1 MKLII
6 VSNQE
11 NLEAITSVLESDK
24 FKVVKTRCK
33 DCQCLELNVY
43 EYQYK
48 LALIKDS
55 QYYKIDNY
63 KIDDINKYDCL
74 NYDEKKIYNNAV
86 VYLINN

>member
-48 LALIKDS
+48 LGIS
-55 QYYKIDNY
+55 
-63 KIDDINKYDCL
+63 IN
-74 NYDEKKIYNNAV
+74 
-86 VYLINN
+86 

>member
-11 NLEAITSVLESDK
+11 NLEVITSVLESDK

-48 LALIKDS
+48 LALALIKDS

-63 KIDDINKYDCL
+63 
-74 NYDEKKIYNNAV
+74 
-86 VYLINN
+86 

>member
-11 NLEAITSVLESDK
+11 NLDAITGVLESDK
-24 FKVVKTRCK
+24 FMVVKTICK

-48 LALIKDS
+48 LALALIKDS
-55 QYYKIDNY
+55 QYYKID
-63 KIDDINKYDCL
+63 DINKCDCL
-74 NYDEKKIYNNAV
+74 NYDEKKIYNNAA